1 MRRGGRGG
9 PGKVGKFEH
18 SPVAA
23 CSDCLA
29 AIALRARSFPEE
41 DPDGAAYI
49 YRGADEPPA
58 RRRLSASRL
67 LMHHRRRSSRP
78 ATRSVPWSKP
88 TNGHHNERWHWAPE
102 ARDFLTGGC
111 E

>member
-49 YRGADEPPA
+49 YRGADEPP
-58 RRRLSASRL
+58 
-67 LMHHRRRSSRP
+67 H
-78 ATRSVPWSKP
+78 V
-88 TNGHHNERWHWAPE
+88 G
-102 ARDFLTGGC
+102 D
-111 E
+111 